1 LTDHLALHLEAVVD
15 VVVLIGRILFVALF
29 LGSGFAHLTQ
39 SQAMAGY
46 AESKGVPAAKIATLA
61 SGVLIIIGA
70 LMLLLG
76 IWADLG
82 ALLLV
87 VFLIPTAVLMHA
99 FWKETDAQAKQLEM
113 IQFQKDMALGGAAL
127 VIFGLVVELGDD
139 LGLTI
144 TGPLFG

>member
-1 LTDHLALHLEAVVD
+1 MD
-15 VVVLIGRILFVALF
+15 VVALIGRILFVALF
-29 LGSGFAHLTQ
+29 LGSGYGHLSQT
-39 SQAMAGY
+39 QAMAGY
-46 AESKGVPAAKIATLA
+46 ASSKGVPAAKLATQV
-61 SGVLIIIGA
+61 SGVVLIVGA

-76 IWADLG
+76 VWADLG

-87 VFLIPTAVLMHA
+87 LFLIPTAVLMHG

-127 VIFGLVVELGDD
+127 MIFALVVKLGDG

-144 TGPLFG
+144 TGPLFR